1 MDSFHSIDMKNEK
14 DSEIIQVEEE
24 EEEQR
29 EEDFYSSS
37 DDEEEPDLPATPGG
51 KTT

>member
-14 DSEIIQVEEE
+14 DSEIIQVEE